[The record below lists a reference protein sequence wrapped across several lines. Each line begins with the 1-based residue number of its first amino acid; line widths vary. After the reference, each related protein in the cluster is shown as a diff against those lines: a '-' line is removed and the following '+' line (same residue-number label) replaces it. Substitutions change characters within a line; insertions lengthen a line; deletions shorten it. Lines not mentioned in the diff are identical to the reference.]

1 MMKDK
6 RSDLFSLIQISPV
19 SSLPITHRIT
29 IQTPCLPTRP
39 SRLMSISL
47 MGMFV
52 SDITCYRIV
61 INHMIRTIIFPEM
74 ILHRIIGVSHRN
86 LVECGITRCF
96 GCPKQKFKVHHIIY
110 DNRILPFVSI
120 MIPRTNTT
128 DHRIKTRGQRIRP
141 LQQNLFIF
149 IRLPP
154 YGIRC
159 HNYNRA

>member
-1 MMKDK
+1 
-6 RSDLFSLIQISPV
+6 
-19 SSLPITHRIT
+19 
-29 IQTPCLPTRP
+29 
-39 SRLMSISL
+39 
-47 MGMFV
+47 
-52 SDITCYRIV
+52 
-61 INHMIRTIIFPEM
+61 M

-149 IRLPP
+149 IRLPHTVSVAITTIEHKAQIMSTP
-154 YGIRC
+154 I
-159 HNYNRA
+159 